1 MEKIFSILII
11 EDDVPLNDMTKRLL
25 TQHGY
30 YVTSAYSGSEALL
43 LMEKG
48 TFDLILLDL
57 MLPGIPGETVLEKI
71 KSAMDI
77 PIIGVSAKTDI
88 DSKVNLIRNGA
99 DDYITKPFDNQELL
113 VRIEAVLRR
122 FQQSSGL
129 NNGKT
134 LHFKDLSLDTE
145 AMEAKIGN
153 TPIALTRYEYLILQL
168 LMSAPSKVFT
178 KNNIFESVWNENF
191 IGDDNAIN
199 VHIGNLRKKFAKVKG
214 DDFLGAALETA
225 GLTYVFPDGNGI
237 KNITFQVKRGEIYAL
252 YGGHNAGKSVLLQA
266 IIGTLRPQSGTLK
279 LFGNIDYQQERRRI
293 GFVPQKPVTIGSLSP
308 ADMLHYF
315 SSAFGSTE
323 SRFLDILHLNLKEK
337 KAVRRLPL
345 STQRLVNLAVALLG
359 NPDMIILDDPFS
371 GLDKGEC
378 EHLLSVLTYLHEMNH
393 TTLLISGQDYTLLSR
408 LASKYGVMADG
419 KLLCELTTGE
429 LKESCQ
435 RCIKIRTPQLERV
448 ITILSQ
454 QFPDFEVLGHDLIRI
469 FHCNEQSGE
478 INTLLV
484 RSGIEVSEIWL
495 AGMEPTDYLLKMT
508 GGAKSD
514 SDDAK

>member
-1 MEKIFSILII
+1 MAHSHVFHTRAVFDRVAHVLQFENKTIKAVGGSNSLFHIFAYHTTNGKEMTENDQQMFLSLLTVTYFTDTLEDLVLETDALKTTAANYNCRFTELYFQQERAFNTAMPYGLRRIESVRTMLTKSLTALVPFNTQEILIPGGI
-11 EDDVPLNDMTKRLL
+11 CYGRNAVTGNLIIGLRTSLAHQSATIR
-25 TQHGY
+25 QHG
-30 YVTSAYSGSEALL
+30 
-43 LMEKG
+43 KG
-48 TFDLILLDL
+48 MIIL
-57 MLPGIPGETVLEKI
+57 ET
-71 KSAMDI
+71 
-77 PIIGVSAKTDI
+77 
-88 DSKVNLIRNGA
+88 
-99 DDYITKPFDNQELL
+99 
-113 VRIEAVLRR
+113 
-122 FQQSSGL
+122 
-129 NNGKT
+129 
-134 LHFKDLSLDTE
+134 
-145 AMEAKIGN
+145 
-153 TPIALTRYEYLILQL
+153 
-168 LMSAPSKVFT
+168 
-178 KNNIFESVWNENF
+178 
-191 IGDDNAIN
+191 
-199 VHIGNLRKKFAKVKG
+199 
-214 DDFLGAALETA
+214 ALETA

-237 KNITFQVKRGEIYAL
+237 KNIAFQVKRGEIYAL
-252 YGGHNAGKSVLLQA
+252 YGGHHAGKSVLLQT
-266 IIGTLRPQSGTLK
+266 IIGTLRPQAGTLK
-279 LFGNIDYQQERRRI
+279 LFGNIDYQKERRRI

-308 ADMLHYF
+308 ADMLRYF
-315 SSAFGSTE
+315 SSVFGTTE
-323 SRFLDILHLNLKEK
+323 IHILDILHLNLKEK

-378 EHLLSVLTYLHEMNH
+378 EHLLSVLNYLHEINH

-419 KLLCELTTGE
+419 KLLCELTAGE

-435 RCIKIRTPQLERV
+435 RCIKIRTPQLERA

-484 RSGIEVSEIWL
+484 HSGIEVSEIWL